1 MITKSYP
8 LRTALIGLSS
18 SAATSWAAVAHLP
31 GILSETGRSKI
42 AIKALQNSSID
53 AAKSAI
59 KTYKLPEDTKAYGSP
74 EDLATD
80 SDIDLVICNTRV
92 DKHREVIL
100 PSIKAGKDVFVEWPI
115 AANKQQIEEIV
126 EATKQSG
133 SRVAVGLQRRW
144 NPIVSTARD
153 LVQGGA
159 NLGKLLSVEVR
170 IFGAMNDRETLPP
183 GLKYFADKKIGGNAI
198 SIGVAHGESYNLG
211 GA

>member
-1 MITKSYP
+1 M
-8 LRTALIGLSS
+8 
-18 SAATSWAAVAHLP
+18 
-31 GILSETGRSKI
+31 
-42 AIKALQNSSID
+42 
-53 AAKSAI
+53 
-59 KTYKLPEDTKAYGSP
+59 
-74 EDLATD
+74 
-80 SDIDLVICNTRV
+80 
-92 DKHREVIL
+92 
-100 PSIKAGKDVFVEWPI
+100 FVEWPI

-144 NPIVSTARD
+144 NPIVSTVRD